1 MDIAALLASP
11 EATYTLIAGLV
22 LLVYLKLS
30 SAPKLAKAPA
40 KPWAHFDEFGC
51 LWNRAN
57 PEGKPATRMKSFPKA
72 DNTYAIMTAAIKKSP
87 STLTAGKRQLKKR
100 HWVEHQGREVE
111 KLEVRGPLLNGCNH
125 HHATSPRR
133 LPLLALSL
141 LTLSPSL
148 SL

>member
-1 MDIAALLASP
+1 MDIAALLSSP

-111 KLEVRGPLLNGCNH
+111 KLEVRG
-125 HHATSPRR
+125 RR
-133 LPLLALSL
+133 SSMVAIIMQPHPGAFLSWLSL
-141 LTLSPSL
+141 S
-148 SL
+148 